1 MSLRFPKILQ
11 VLTTE
16 WMPREEIERRVGG
29 PCMSQLARLYCERRV
44 LHMVDASQKPWVHK
58 YCLPPNSVD
67 MWIGTTH
74 IARAACGGGGMSG

>member
-1 MSLRFPKILQ
+1 
-11 VLTTE
+11 
-16 WMPREEIERRVGG
+16 
-29 PCMSQLARLYCERRV
+29 MSQLARLYCERRV